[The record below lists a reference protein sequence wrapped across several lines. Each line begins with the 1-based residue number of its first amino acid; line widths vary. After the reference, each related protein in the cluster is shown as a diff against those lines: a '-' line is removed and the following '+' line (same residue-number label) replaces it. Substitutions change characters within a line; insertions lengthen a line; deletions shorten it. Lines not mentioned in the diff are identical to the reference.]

1 MRPTYLLAFTLL
13 LPACGDDERRDAP
26 DAGDDPD
33 ADVTPPDAEVP
44 DADMPLPE
52 PEAVSVP
59 LSATGADGFF
69 NVAFASDG
77 SFYAAGYTTALGT
90 DRAMVV
96 AKLTAAGA
104 LDTTFGDA
112 GIVTV
117 NVAVGGGTAE
127 AARSI
132 AVDSSGKI
140 VVGGIIEHDVLAV
153 PPASNDRDMAVF
165 RLLADGDLDLG
176 FGDAGIAIL
185 DRRTGFDNAGTWVG
199 ADDFRGLV
207 LDSNDRI
214 YVHGTQ
220 LTDEDPGN
228 GRTDNDWVVVRLT
241 ADGDIDTTWG
251 NDGEHRLDILDGH
264 ANARSIEV
272 LADGSVI
279 ATGYSNTTA
288 FNSVQPV
295 VYKVTPD
302 GDSLDTTFGTGG
314 FFHEAVLQS
323 VTEVYGIAPQGDRWI
338 TAGYGRDTSTEPN
351 DWAPLRLNA
360 DGTQDTTW
368 GDSGLVRI
376 DFHSF
381 GDNNREICALPG
393 DRVMLVGHAQTESDI
408 ADGQIV
414 VLEGDGV
421 EDTDFSS
428 DGRFAHDLG
437 GPSDGYWHCA
447 VSPDG
452 SFAIA
457 VGMKGFGSTQ
467 TPTENDDAGVV
478 IVALE

>member
-1 MRPTYLLAFTLL
+1 MRPTYLLAFSLI
-13 LPACGDDERRDAP
+13 LPACGDDERRGNI
-26 DAGDDPD
+26 DAGEDPD
-33 ADVTPPDAEVP
+33 AEIEPDAAPPDA
-44 DADMPLPE
+44 DTPLPE
-52 PEAVSVP
+52 PEAVGVP

-69 NVAFASDG
+69 NVAFAGDG
-77 SFYAAGYTTALGT
+77 SFYAAGYTTVVGT
-90 DRAMVV
+90 DRAFVV
-96 AKLTAAGA
+96 AKFRNAGT
-104 LDTTFGDA
+104 LDTSFGDA
-112 GIVTV
+112 GIATV

-127 AARSI
+127 TARAI
-132 AVDSSGKI
+132 AVDSTGKI

-153 PPASNDRDMAVF
+153 PPANADRDMAVV
-165 RLLADGDLDLG
+165 RLEADGDPDPT
-176 FGDAGIAIL
+176 FDTDGILIL
-185 DRRTGFDNAGTWVG
+185 DRRTGFDNGGTWVG
-199 ADDFRGLV
+199 ADDFRGLA
-207 LDSNDRI
+207 LDGSDRI

-241 ADGDIDTTWG
+241 TAGVVDDGWA

-264 ANARSIEV
+264 ANARSVEV

-279 ATGYSNTTA
+279 GTGYSNTTA
-288 FNSVQPV
+288 FNSTQPV
-295 VYKVTPD
+295 VYKVLPD
-302 GDSLDTTFGTGG
+302 GSGLDTSFGTGG
-314 FFHEAVLQS
+314 FFHEAVLLS
-323 VTEVYGIAPQGDRWI
+323 VTEVYGIAPQGDKWI

-360 DGTQDTTW
+360 DGTLDTTW

-376 DFHSF
+376 DFHTF
-381 GDNNREICALPG
+381 GDNNRELCALPG
-393 DRVMLVGHAQTESDI
+393 DRAMLVGHAQTESGI
-408 ADGQIV
+408 ANGQIV

-421 EDTDFSS
+421 EDTTFST

-447 VSPDG
+447 VSPDE
-452 SFAIA
+452 SIAIA

-467 TPTENDDAGVV
+467 TPTDNDDAAIV

>member
-1 MRPTYLLAFTLL
+1 MRSTYLLALTLL
-13 LPACGDDERRDAP
+13 LPACGDDERSDTI
-26 DAGDDPD
+26 DAGED
-33 ADVTPPDAEVP
+33 PDAEVEPPDAAPP
-44 DADMPLPE
+44 DADDPLPE
-52 PEAVSVP
+52 PEAVGVP

-77 SFYAAGYTTALGT
+77 SFYATGYTTAVGT
-90 DRAMVV
+90 DRAFVV
-96 AKLTAAGA
+96 AKFTSAGA

-112 GIVTV
+112 GIATV

-127 AARSI
+127 TARSI
-132 AVDSSGKI
+132 AVDSTGRI
-140 VVGGIIEHDVLAV
+140 VIGGIIEHDVLAV
-153 PPASNDRDMAVF
+153 PPANADRDMAVV
-165 RLLADGDLDLG
+165 RLEADGDLDPT
-176 FGDAGIAIL
+176 FDGDGIAIL
-185 DRRTGFDNAGTWVG
+185 DRRTGFDNNGTWAG
-199 ADDFRGLV
+199 ADDFRGLA
-207 LDSNDRI
+207 LGANDLV

-220 LTDEDPGN
+220 LTDEAP
-228 GRTDNDWVVVRLT
+228 GRTDNDWVVVRLA
-241 ADGDIDTTWG
+241 ADGALDKTYG

-264 ANARSIEV
+264 ANARSIEI

-279 ATGYSNTTA
+279 GTGYSNTTA
-288 FNSVQPV
+288 FNSTQPV

-302 GDSLDTTFGTGG
+302 GDDLDTTFGTGG

-323 VTEVYGIAPQGDRWI
+323 VTEVYGIALQGDKWI
-338 TAGYGRDTSTEPN
+338 TAGYGRDLSTDPN

-360 DGTQDTTW
+360 DGTLDTTW

-376 DFHSF
+376 DFHTF

-393 DRVMLVGHAQTESDI
+393 DRAMLVGHAQVESGV
-408 ADGQIV
+408 ASGQIV
-414 VLEGDGV
+414 VLEGNGV
-421 EDTDFSS
+421 EDTDFST
-428 DGRFAHDLG
+428 DGRFQHDLG

-447 VSPDG
+447 VSPDE

-467 TPTENDDAGVV
+467 TPTDNDDAAIV